1 MPSVFTSAL
10 TTPEMLRTVSMLS
23 QQEADAEGRV

>member
-1 MPSVFTSAL
+1 MQSVFTSAL

-23 QQEADAEGRV
+23 QRSLTRKGRV